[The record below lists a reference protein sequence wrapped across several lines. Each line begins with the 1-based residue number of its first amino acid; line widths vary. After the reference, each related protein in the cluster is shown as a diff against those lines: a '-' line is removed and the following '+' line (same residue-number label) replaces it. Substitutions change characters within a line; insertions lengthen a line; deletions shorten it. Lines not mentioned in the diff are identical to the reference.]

1 MLIDNLIEIIADYL
15 EVDPDELRDDT
26 DILYEYDL
34 DEDQLEELAEIIED
48 ETGEYVSADMIETNS
63 VIEKLAK
70 AIEEFYN
77 LLKEDA
83 K

>member
-1 MLIDNLIEIIADYL
+1 MTGVQTCALPIY
-15 EVDPDELRDDT
+15 
-26 DILYEYDL
+26 L

-70 AIEEFYN
+70 AIEEF
-77 LLKEDA
+77 
-83 K
+83 

>member
-70 AIEEFYN
+70 AIEEF
-77 LLKEDA
+77 
-83 K
+83 